1 LDTSPGIRRTRRAI
15 GGYEIK
21 IIPDAIHLSTRKNY
35 YFFSDLLKKNSI
47 GANNSNATIK
57 KGMPPSL
64 CRELERIR
72 GSTLISQQ

>member
-1 LDTSPGIRRTRRAI
+1 MKLKLFLMR
-15 GGYEIK
+15 YN
-21 IIPDAIHLSTRKNY
+21 LSTRKNY

-72 GSTLISQQ
+72 GST